1 MSPAYITHDMTSQS
15 TGNIISV
22 PKLRD
27 NGSNWVDYET
37 KVRSA
42 LGAKG
47 ALRHVE
53 GSVIEP
59 IPYAI
64 EDGVYV
70 VELGKEVTDEQIEA
84 REKHIDEYI
93 QQENTAM
100 HILLTSVSLH
110 VASLI

>member
-1 MSPAYITHDMTSQS
+1 MTSQS
-15 TGNIISV
+15 TGNVISV

-27 NGSNWVDYET
+27 NSSRVDYEA
-37 KVRSA
+37 KVPSA

-59 IPYAI
+59 IPYMI

-70 VELGKEVTDEQIEA
+70 VEPGKAATDEQIEVW
-84 REKHIDEYI
+84 EKHIDEYT
-93 QQENTAM
+93 QWENTAM
-100 HILLTSVSLH
+100 HILLTSVSPH